1 MALANI
7 LLIPM
12 GDFLSL
18 YGLWFIGAMMVAGL
32 MVMLTIRLRVLG
44 PGEE

>member
-7 LLIPM
+7 LLIPL
-12 GDFLSL
+12 GDFFSL
-18 YGLWFIGAMMVAGL
+18 YGLWLVGAMMVAGL